1 MLRCSNDSNVN
12 IMPGPIVVF
21 TSAVKTSKLVG
32 RKCWRR
38 GKKRSG
44 ERRDQRG
51 APAGQELTACV
62 LVYSGEYGVMLANW
76 RAGKNS
82 VPGRLLCTC
91 TVRYSAPPRQPP
103 SVSCPG
109 KTPTGLSPQHSI
121 ENTLI
126 FSRAPDTNTAG
137 KK

>member
-1 MLRCSNDSNVN
+1 
-12 IMPGPIVVF
+12 MPGPIVVF

-62 LVYSGEYGVMLANW
+62 LVYSGEYGVMLADW

-82 VPGRLLCTC
+82 VPGETA
-91 TVRYSAPPRQPP
+91 VHVYSAVQCAAQTAAI
-103 SVSCPG
+103 SL
-109 KTPTGLSPQHSI
+109 LSG
-121 ENTLI
+121 ENTDR
-126 FSRAPDTNTAG
+126 SQPSTQH
-137 KK
+137 

>member
-1 MLRCSNDSNVN
+1 
-12 IMPGPIVVF
+12 MPGPIVVF

-62 LVYSGEYGVMLANW
+62 LVYSGEYGVMLAGW
-76 RAGKNS
+76 QELCAGETA
-82 VPGRLLCTC
+82 VH
-91 TVRYSAPPRQPP
+91 VYSAVQCAAQTAAI
-103 SVSCPG
+103 SL
-109 KTPTGLSPQHSI
+109 LSG
-121 ENTLI
+121 ENTDR
-126 FSRAPDTNTAG
+126 SQPSTQH
-137 KK
+137 